1 MKYWILIL
9 SLVAM
14 SCNRKL
20 HTTVTTDSISAE
32 LQHENDS
39 LREVSR
45 TLSRAYEDL
54 FRTSSETGVIFDT
67 KPCDTIVRTVEAATG
82 LKSNE
87 HSRSTPRIII
97 RPDGTKEITGPIK
110 RFNQVETKQT
120 EHRETYEAQYHE
132 LMKRHD
138 SLAASYASLSV
149 SKERQVRM
157 RSSLWWMWL
166 LIGFAARWLIGY
178 AIRKLPSLK

>member
-1 MKYWILIL
+1 MKYWILIV

-20 HTTVTTDSISAE
+20 HTTVTTDTASAQ

-39 LREVSR
+39 LREISR

-54 FRTSSETGVIFDT
+54 FRTSSETGVVFDT
-67 KPCDTIVRTVEAATG
+67 RPCDTIVRTVEG
-82 LKSNE
+82 
-87 HSRSTPRIII
+87 PRIII
-97 RPDGTKEITGPIK
+97 RPDGTKEITGPIRSFK
-110 RFNQVETKQT
+110 QAETKQT

-132 LMKRHD
+132 LMRRHD

-149 SKERQVRM
+149 SKDRRVVT
-157 RSSLWWMWL
+157 RSSLWWVWL

-178 AIRKLPSLK
+178 GIKKLPSWK